1 MLLPGVITLLVPL
14 FPLGSLLNL
23 GPFWGLWGS
32 KFCKE
37 SFRDKLVLFIRLL
50 LSWLFGFWIFCKELF
65 KLLGDLFA
73 IVFILLPIYN
83 GAESIL
89 VLFEFMFRLEIELFI
104 RFIFWPIPGCN
115 NWVLIGIFV
124 FRLFPILLTP

>member
-23 GPFWGLWGS
+23 GPFWGLWS

-37 SFRDKLVLFIRLL
+37 SFRDILLLFIRLL
-50 LSWLFGFWIFCKELF
+50 LIWLFWFWIFCKELF
-65 KLLGDLFA
+65 KLFGDLFA
-73 IVFILLPIYN
+73 IELILLPIYS
-83 GAESIL
+83 GADSIL
-89 VLFEFMFRLEIELFI
+89 GLFELMFRLEIELFI

-115 NWVLIGIFV
+115 NWVLIGKFEL
-124 FRLFPILLTP
+124 RLFPILLTP